1 MINTRIVKYCLA
13 LILVSAC
20 SDPSQG
26 QPKKMSQLP
35 PPENQTEFI
44 CVREADN
51 LPPIDS
57 ELETRYQEVRAQEK
71 QNNQSDWE
79 NLNNQYQYLA
89 EQGHWK
95 AASRLAYRHIKGLGG
110 PRSYSKAFQWYQ
122 HLADQNI
129 PQGYYNLAAMAE
141 KGLGVD
147 QDKEK
152 AWAYLHRAAQTGSP
166 HAQYRLGEIYLYPKN
181 DDRMGELYHRCA
193 LSQGHAESARALG
206 RIHLVMGNYP
216 KAMYFTQVAASMGL
230 PTSMV
235 KLDGVFRDG
244 DYGYEKNLEHA
255 AVYERFL
262 YQLEYDASLT
272 FPELAKLCPLPPH
285 PTMGLYNPETD
296 QNEMP
301 E

>member
-1 MINTRIVKYCLA
+1 
-13 LILVSAC
+13 
-20 SDPSQG
+20 
-26 QPKKMSQLP
+26 MSQLP
-35 PPENQTEFI
+35 PPENQPEFT
-44 CVREADN
+44 CVKEVDN
-51 LPPIDS
+51 LPPLEP
-57 ELETRYQEVRAQEK
+57 ELETRYQEIRSQEK
-71 QNNQSDWE
+71 QNKESDWE

-95 AASRLAYRHIKGLGG
+95 AASRLAYRHIKGIGG
-110 PRSYSKAFQWYQ
+110 PRSYSKAFKWYQ

-166 HAQYRLGEIYLYPKN
+166 HAQYRLGEIYLYPRN

-193 LSQGHAESARALG
+193 LSQGHAKSARALG
-206 RIHLVMGNYP
+206 VLADVQRNYP
-216 KAMYFTQVAASMGL
+216 KMLYFTQVAASMGIEG
-230 PTSMV
+230 SMLKV
-235 KLDGVFRDG
+235 LQVFRDG
-244 DYGYEKNLEHA
+244 DYGYIKDEKLAHKYDHFLTMLEND
-255 AVYERFL
+255 E
-262 YQLEYDASLT
+262 SLA
-272 FPELAKLCPLPPH
+272 FPDLAKQCPLPSH

>member
-1 MINTRIVKYCLA
+1 MDVLKVLKVIGVSLFLA
-13 LILVSAC
+13 AC

-26 QPKKMSQLP
+26 QPKKMSQLA
-35 PPENQTEFI
+35 PPENQAEFS
-44 CVREADN
+44 CVREVDN
-51 LPPIDS
+51 LPPIDP

-71 QNNQSDWE
+71 QNNQTDWE

-147 QDKEK
+147 QDNEK

-166 HAQYRLGEIYLYPKN
+166 HAQYRLGEIYLYPRN

-193 LSQGHAESARALG
+193 LSQGHAASARALG
-206 RIHLVMGNYP
+206 HLGLVQDNFP
-216 KAMYFTQVAASMGL
+216 KAMHFTQIAASMGL
-230 PTSMV
+230 RKSML
-235 KLDGVFRDG
+235 KLNAVFEIG
-244 DYGYEKNLEHA
+244 QYGYDKNMMLA
-255 AVYERFL
+255 QYYERNYL
-262 YQLEYDASLT
+262 LLAENESLT
-272 FPELAKLCPLPPH
+272 FPDLAKQSPLPLH